1 LTADDLLQVRSA
13 PTPNDPFSIYATSNA
28 VDRLREMGNRSGFQ
42 PNHYSLTEKG
52 YYEASRIGRH
62 NGRDLEDEMDALI
75 ASGQLDPSTSEV
87 LRDATVTVDIDSK
100 SPEIEKVETALT
112 DAIAKVGA
120 SNALMEDKEGSRRH
134 AELKAGKA
142 LLSGKRLDVRL
153 FKSTV
158 IPALRWLA
166 SKVTDESASMA
177 IQAAITAILTWILS
191 HGG

>member
-1 LTADDLLQVRSA
+1 
-13 PTPNDPFSIYATSNA
+13 
-28 VDRLREMGNRSGFQ
+28 MGNRSGFQ